1 MTSLSVQA
9 QFEALGLQLNI
20 VTHQAS
26 TATVELAAQAFG
38 VEAEQIAKTLAVR
51 LASGQVVLVVASG
64 TKRLDH
70 AKLKQVLGR
79 GKMVSRDEVVA
90 LTGHPVGGVCPFG
103 LVTPLPIYL
112 DRSLQAYAKVVPA
125 AGDTN
130 NGVVMSPQLL
140 AEITQGIWVDVCA

>member
-64 TKRLDH
+64 TKRLDN

-103 LVTPLPIYL
+103 LVTPLPI
-112 DRSLQAYAKVVPA
+112 
-125 AGDTN
+125 
-130 NGVVMSPQLL
+130 
-140 AEITQGIWVDVCA
+140 